1 MADEE
6 CIHGMTRAWCASC
19 TGTEGA
25 AASRTGE
32 YGFHGGRS
40 KQDLLDDLC
49 DLLDIRRQP
58 IGVGSSLPSDV
69 FEAAARQAGVQIGS
83 MPETGEAI
91 ANKAGLTW
99 GPDCDSRGNLSGGGS
114 TVTRVGLEVMLKSLR
129 RLSRS

>member
-6 CIHGMTRAWCASC
+6 CIHGMTRAWCATC
-19 TGTEGA
+19 TRTELA
-25 AASRTGE
+25 ATSRTGE

-40 KQDLLDDLC
+40 KQDLLDDVC
-49 DLLDIRRQP
+49 DLLNIKRQP

-69 FEAAARQAGVQIGS
+69 FEAAARQAGVRVGS

-91 ANKAGLTW
+91 ANKAGIIW
-99 GPDCDSRGNLSGGGS
+99 GPDCDSRGTISGGGS
-114 TVTRVGLEVMLKSLR
+114 TVTREGLEVMFKSLR